1 MALRAAE
8 VEVLVTAN
16 VDQLAKAEKTIKST
30 GERVEKNPLKVD
42 ADAKGAIA
50 SADRVEAAFAAS
62 FAGAAGASKS
72 TSQQLVRDFLESER
86 AGKMSAD
93 KIQSVLTKS
102 YGVAEDKAK
111 ALADAVTNPMRMQIR
126 EEGAVA
132 AAERVEKAAKK
143 AVSEAAAGRL
153 DLDIT
158 RAEKSV
164 QRVQERIEGLQV
176 RALGG
181 LDVTAD
187 IRRAEAQLSKLE
199 RNLNGLTSARE
210 QIEVLAVVEPAIKDI
225 QRVEKVATRVVSQ
238 DTALRINAEVKAA
251 ENAIADIER
260 ELDYLRALRPTVQ
273 VEADV
278 AAAEAKLDTARAV
291 LKDLDGSRAEMLVD
305 VNEGG
310 AKQKLEQVADFARDA
325 GERGGKSLT
334 GGLDAATRG
343 AGEKVGQVVGGDIEE
358 TLVSALAAIPVAG
371 GIVLAGVAIGKAIT
385 GAIQDGLAVE
395 KRTDRLEALT
405 GIDEESAARFAR
417 AAGEAYANV
426 FGESIDA
433 NMNTARIATQFQLID
448 PDATRRDAQLVIQGL
463 SGIADVLDEDVQ
475 PVAQAVTTLMRTG
488 LAKSSKE
495 AFDLL
500 AAGARNGVDRGQD
513 LLDTFIEY
521 PTVLRKLGLEGPQA
535 LGLLNQA
542 LDAGARNSDV
552 AADALK
558 EFQIRATD
566 GSKASS
572 EGFRRL
578 GFDAEEMTAKIA
590 AGGEGAREGLQQVLD
605 KLRETEDPVTR
616 NAAAVELFGTKAE
629 DLGDALFA
637 MDLSSAV
644 DQLNGVSDSAQR
656 MFDTLASNDATKI
669 EQAQRSIEVA
679 ADGIKGAL
687 AAAFAEP
694 LADGAEW
701 IASNRGSVLQFFRD
715 LVNGALDFGIAA
727 NTAVGDFVSG
737 PLEQMVEGLKNAR
750 RIIAPFADTTEIDEL
765 QDAMR
770 AFGDSTDAG
779 NDKLEEMRSRFNDF
793 IDPQIALQTLND
805 RTTDLA
811 AALDGVTAAQ
821 DGSAEAAQALRD
833 QTSAAVDAL
842 YAQQSAAAAAGEEQ
856 GELSDRWRNGAGAL
870 AEQLQ
875 AMGLTEVQAWELIAA
890 YAGIPESEITQIT
903 SNAPDE
909 QSKVQALVDRVN
921 SIPNGSTHISANTGA
936 ALGSIGAVVS
946 ELSKVKDKT
955 VTVSAI
961 SKVGNFVGQLQSI
974 YGKPMAQGGVLE
986 FMAQGGVRGGGLKPM
1001 ESLAQMVPPS
1011 TWRVVGDRSDVPELF
1026 APLDGSA
1033 RSWALLLEGF
1043 RRMPGSPP
1051 QMMAQGGITGG
1062 SVGGLDAR
1070 AFAAELG
1077 RILAEQPR
1085 FHITEVNPIHTDPVA
1100 DRFTEQKEREAEL

>member
-1 MALRAAE
+1 
-8 VEVLVTAN
+8 
-16 VDQLAKAEKTIKST
+16 
-30 GERVEKNPLKVD
+30 ERVEKNPLKVD

-86 AGKMSAD
+86 AGKMSAE
-93 KIQSVLTKS
+93 KIQSVLTNS

-225 QRVEKVATRVVSQ
+225 QRVEKATTRVVSQ

-278 AAAEAKLDTARAV
+278 AAAEAKLDTARAI

-405 GIDEESAARFAR
+405 GIDEESAARLGR

-433 NMNTARIATQFQLID
+433 NMSTARIATQFRLID
-448 PDATRRDAQLVIQGL
+448 PDATTRDAQQVIEGL
-463 SGIADVLDEDVQ
+463 SGIADVLDEDVF
-475 PVAQAVTTLMRTG
+475 PTSRAVATMLRTG
-488 LAKSSKE
+488 LAKSAGE
-495 AFDLL
+495 AFDVL
-500 AAGARNGVDRGQD
+500 AAGARNGVNLGED
-513 LLDTFIEY
+513 LLDTFNEY
-521 PTVLRKLGLEGPQA
+521 GSVFASLGISGPEA
-535 LGLLNQA
+535 LGLLNQG
-542 LDAGARNSDV
+542 LIAGARNSDV
-552 AADALK
+552 VADGLL
-558 EFQIRATD
+558 ELRNLTTD
-566 GSKASS
+566 LSDDTRSA
-572 EGFRRL
+572 
-578 GFDAEEMTAKIA
+578 FDRMGLSADDMAAKIA
-590 AGGEGAREGLQQVLD
+590 AGGPSAREALGQIFDGL
-605 KLRETEDPVTR
+605 RSIEDPLAR
-616 NAAAVELFGTKAE
+616 NAAGIDIFGTKWE
-629 DLGDALFA
+629 DTAGALGAL
-637 MDLSSAV
+637 DLSSAV
-644 DQLNGVSDSAQR
+644 GQLDGVAGSAQR
-656 MFDTLASNDATKI
+656 MFDTLASNDATKV
-669 EQAQRSIEVA
+669 EQAQRNIEVA

-687 AAAFAEP
+687 AVAFSEP
-694 LADGAEW
+694 LGDLSEW
-701 IASNRGSVLQFFRD
+701 VSSNRGPLLQFFSD
-715 LVNGALDFGIAA
+715 LINGAFDFGIAA
-727 NTAVGDFVSG
+727 NTAIGDFVSG

-770 AFGDSTDAG
+770 EFGDSTDAA
-779 NDKLEEMRSRFNDF
+779 NDKLEEMRDGTNRFLDPMIAEAFLTDRMRDF
-793 IDPQIALQTLND
+793 ANAIDD
-805 RTTDLA
+805 
-811 AALDGVTAAQ
+811 VTAAQ
-821 DGSAEAAQALRD
+821 DGSAEAASALRD
-833 QTSAAVDAL
+833 QARAAVDAL
-842 YAQQSAAAAAGEEQ
+842 VAQQDAAAAAGDEA
-856 GELSDRWRNGAGAL
+856 GELAQRWKDGAGAL
-870 AEQLQ
+870 ATQLQ

-890 YAGIPESEITQIT
+890 YAGIPESEITEIT

-921 SIPNGSTHISANTGA
+921 SIPNGRTHISANTGA
-936 ALGSIGAVVS
+936 ALGSIGAVVT

-974 YGKPMAQGGVLE
+974 YGKPMARGGVLE

-1011 TWRVVGDRSDVPELF
+1011 TWRV
-1026 APLDGSA
+1026 
-1033 RSWALLLEGF
+1033 
-1043 RRMPGSPP
+1043 
-1051 QMMAQGGITGG
+1051 
-1062 SVGGLDAR
+1062 
-1070 AFAAELG
+1070 
-1077 RILAEQPR
+1077 
-1085 FHITEVNPIHTDPVA
+1085 
-1100 DRFTEQKEREAEL
+1100 